1 MFASPFFT
9 MDSGVA
15 CFALFSAGQE
25 TDLLFTLFLI
35 FVSAKLLAEIF
46 QRFSQPG
53 LVGEILAG
61 VFIGPALLGWVGPSE
76 VTFALAELGVMFL
89 LFNVG
94 LEVKPREL
102 FEVGG
107 TAIKVAVLGVVLP
120 FFAGWLLALAW
131 GYSSLESIFVGA
143 ALVATSVGITAR
155 VLQSLGHLKTR
166 MARVILGA
174 AVIDDI
180 LALIVLALVSGL
192 AGGSVHYA
200 QLIATAGLAF
210 GFTGFLVL
218 VGFRWIRRLVPLVHR
233 LHLEHAMFV
242 FALVLMLGLSYLANH
257 IGIAAIIGA
266 FMAGLLLSDYSRE
279 SDLDTHMHA
288 IGELLMPFFFVDI
301 GMRVSREFFS
311 EPSALL
317 FALLLIVAA
326 ATTKLVGCGLG
337 AARLGWRDATTIG
350 VGMIPRGEVGIIV
363 AQLGLTVGVLSGTL
377 YSVLVAMAVVTT
389 LMVPPI
395 LQRMLG
401 VLRPQPIEAPM

>member
-1 MFASPFFT
+1 MWVPSFFPADFSP
-9 MDSGVA
+9 A
-15 CFALFSAGQE
+15 CLALFFVGQE

-61 VFIGPALLGWVGPSE
+61 VFIGPALLGWVQPSE
-76 VTFALAELGVMFL
+76 VTTALAELGVMFL

-107 TAIKVAVLGVVLP
+107 TAITVAVLGVVLP
-120 FFAGWLLALAW
+120 FFAGGLLALAW
-131 GYSSLESIFVGA
+131 GYSSLESFFVGA

-155 VLQSLGHLKTR
+155 VLQGLGHLQTR

-200 QLIATAGLAF
+200 QLVATAGLAF
-210 GFTGFLVL
+210 GFTGFLVF
-218 VGFRWIRRLVPLVHR
+218 VGLRAIRRLVPLVHR
-233 LHLEHAMFV
+233 LHLEHAMFI
-242 FALVLMLGLSYLANH
+242 FGLLLLLGLSYLANH

-266 FMAGLLLSDYSRE
+266 FMAGLLLADYSRE
-279 SDLDTHMHA
+279 SEMDTRMHA

-301 GMRVSREFFS
+301 GMRVTGRFFTEGS
-311 EPSALL
+311 TLL
-317 FALLLIVAA
+317 FALLLIVVAA
-326 ATTKLVGCGLG
+326 LTKLVGCGLG
-337 AARLGWRDATTIG
+337 AARLGWREATAIG

-363 AQLGLTVGVLSGTL
+363 AQLGLTIQVLSDTT

-401 VLRPQPIEAPM
+401 VLRPQPIKAPM

>member
-1 MFASPFFT
+1 MFAQPFFPV
-9 MDSGVA
+9 DSGVA
-15 CFALFSAGQE
+15 CFALFSTGQK

-61 VFIGPALLGWVGPSE
+61 MFIGPALLGWVQPSE
-76 VTFALAELGVMFL
+76 VTMALAELGVMFL

-107 TAIKVAVLGVVLP
+107 TAITVAVLGVVLP
-120 FFAGWLLALAW
+120 FLAGWLLAVAW
-131 GYSSLESIFVGA
+131 GYPSLESIFIGA

-155 VLQSLGHLKTR
+155 VLQSLGHLQTR

-174 AVIDDI
+174 AVLDDI

-210 GFTGFLVL
+210 GFTGFLVF
-218 VGFRWIRRLVPLVHR
+218 VGFRAIHRLVPLVHR
-233 LHLEHAMFV
+233 LHLEHAMFI
-242 FALVLMLGLSYLANH
+242 FGLALLLGLSYLANH

-266 FMAGLLLSDYSRE
+266 FMAGLLLADYSRE
-279 SDLDTHMHA
+279 SEMDTHMHA

-301 GMRVSREFFS
+301 GMRVTGRFFTEGS
-311 EPSALL
+311 TLL
-317 FALLLIVAA
+317 FALLLIVVAA
-326 ATTKLVGCGLG
+326 LTKLVGCSLG
-337 AARLGWRDATTIG
+337 AARLGWRDATAIG

-363 AQLGLTVGVLSGTL
+363 AQMGLTVGVLSGTT

-401 VLRPQPIEAPM
+401 VLRPQPIEVPM